1 VGTINR
7 RKFLDCLAGS
17 LGASAVLDMNTAA
30 GAEAPAPGGT
40 RKPNFVVLFADDM
53 GYGDWT
59 RGGHP
64 TIRTSNLNRMAEEG
78 VHLTQFYSGNP
89 VCSPS
94 RSALLTGRNAIRTG
108 VVHVFFPG
116 NGRGM
121 SPKEITIA
129 EQLKPL
135 GYTSACIGKWHL
147 GSTPEYRPLRQGF
160 DYYYGILYSND
171 MYNPDIFRNDERIEH
186 PTDQTTLTKR
196 YTEEAVSFI
205 ERSKDR
211 PFFLYLPYTMPHVP
225 ISASE
230 KFRGTARRGLYGD
243 VIQEIDWSAGQILD
257 TLKRL
262 KLDTNT
268 LVFFTSDNGPWMTQ
282 NQNGGSAGML
292 RGAKGDT
299 WEGGMREPAVA
310 WWPGRLP
317 AGKICTEVGSVLDF
331 FPTFSA
337 LAGAMM
343 PKDRPYDGIDLMP
356 SLQGKA
362 APERTI
368 FFYYEQKLRAVRK
381 GKWKLHFSFYDHTRG
396 GYTNAENWMTPDRP
410 FLFDLDSDPSE
421 RFDLAAKNPEIV
433 KDLRETARRY
443 EEEIERL
450 GENRDLRNWFRDEW
464 PTAPRKGD

>member
-1 VGTINR
+1 MNR
-7 RKFLDCLAGS
+7 REFLDCLAGS
-17 LGASAVLDMNTAA
+17 VGAAALGMSTAENA
-30 GAEAPAPGGT
+30 GAQTLGKT
-40 RKPNFVVLFADDM
+40 RKPNFIVLFADDM

-64 TIRTSNLNRMAEEG
+64 TIRTPNLNRMADEG

-108 VVHVFFPG
+108 VVRVFFPG

-121 SPKEITIA
+121 SPNEITIA

-196 YTEEAVSFI
+196 YTEEAISFI
-205 ERSKDR
+205 EGSKDK
-211 PFFLYLPYTMPHVP
+211 PFFLYLPYSMPHVP
-225 ISASE
+225 IFASE
-230 KFRGTARRGLYGD
+230 KFLGTTRRGLYGD
-243 VIQEIDWSAGQILD
+243 VIEEIDWSVGQILD

-262 KLDTNT
+262 DLDTNT
-268 LVFFTSDNGPWMTQ
+268 LVFFTSDNGPWITQ
-282 NQNGGSAGML
+282 NQNGGSSGLL

-299 WEGGMREPAVA
+299 WEGGMREPTVA

-317 AGKICTEVGSVLDF
+317 AGQICTEVGSVLDF

-337 LAGAMM
+337 LAGARM
-343 PKDRPYDGIDLMP
+343 PEDRPFDGVNLMP
-356 SLQGKA
+356 AMEGKT

-368 FFYYEQKLRAVRK
+368 FYYFEHKLRAVRK
-381 GKWKLHFSFYDHTRG
+381 GKWKLHFSFYDHDRG
-396 GYTNAENWMTPDRP
+396 GYANPKHWMTPDRP
-410 FLFDLDSDPSE
+410 LLFDLDNDPSE
-421 RFDLAAKNPEIV
+421 RFDLAAQNPDIV
-433 KDLRETARRY
+433 RDLTGTARKY
-443 EEEIERL
+443 EEEIERN
-450 GENRDLRNWFRDEW
+450 GENRDLLDWFRDEW
-464 PTAPRKGD
+464 PTAPRRGD

>member
-1 VGTINR
+1 
-7 RKFLDCLAGS
+7 
-17 LGASAVLDMNTAA
+17 
-30 GAEAPAPGGT
+30 
-40 RKPNFVVLFADDM
+40 
-53 GYGDWT
+53 
-59 RGGHP
+59 
-64 TIRTSNLNRMAEEG
+64 
-78 VHLTQFYSGNP
+78 
-89 VCSPS
+89 
-94 RSALLTGRNAIRTG
+94 
-108 VVHVFFPG
+108 
-116 NGRGM
+116 M